1 MAHETAVRSHDHGD
15 RNETSDGEG
24 PPLAGLWQVL
34 LGAALAVLA
43 PLFGFLG
50 GTAGGTD
57 GPDDKV
63 DTLLAWMIGGLF
75 LGGLGALV
83 AILGGLRLYQQSRRD
98 DVEPTTA
105 SSART

>member
-1 MAHETAVRSHDHGD
+1 MAHETALRSHDHGH
-15 RNETSDGEG
+15 RSEGSDGDG
-24 PPLAGLWQVL
+24 PPLAGLWQVM

-50 GTAGGTD
+50 GTAGGTE

-75 LGGLGALV
+75 LGGLGTLV

-98 DVEPTTA
+98 DVSTTTPSA
-105 SSART
+105 ART

>member
-1 MAHETAVRSHDHGD
+1 MAHETAVRGHDHGH
-15 RNETSDGEG
+15 RSELSDGEG
-24 PPLAGLWQVL
+24 PPLHGLWQVL

-83 AILGGLRLYQQSRRD
+83 AILGGLRMYQQSRGD
-98 DVEPTTA
+98 DVNTPAA
-105 SSART
+105 START